1 MLLFLYKTYIS
12 EKLLAWF
19 WDLTQHTSINNT
31 TQSYNPS
38 ISGLCKRRR
47 MDAMFRKIAKN
58 NPKKWRTQSVQ
69 WLTRSQW
76 KDKKYV
82 WTWVNQR
89 VATLLNDIYISISHV
104 NVFDNVQ
111 KNYHLK
117 RFRDDLGWT
126 IFLFCWTISSW
137 YTLAVKITSFVY

>member
-89 VATLLNDIYISISHV
+89 VATLLNDIYLYWHFNFTCECFWQCTKKSSLEKV
-104 NVFDNVQ
+104 SWWFGLDDFFYFVG
-111 KNYHLK
+111 
-117 RFRDDLGWT
+117 RFLHGM
-126 IFLFCWTISSW
+126 
-137 YTLAVKITSFVY
+137 V